1 MTDPKD
7 GALSSNRTPQSI
19 EAVSRFGSFFGNDNH
34 AFLVKKAERLASA
47 IHVVTG
53 FISADEPLR
62 ARLRNLSLEVVQN
75 SVNLDRLGE
84 VGVEAYGTECATI
97 AALLETAQAAGLV
110 SSMNARMICDEYLSL
125 ATFLRDRYASI
136 RARTQDF
143 KDMPPP
149 QIPIGFYKG
158 QKDIPS
164 YKTPQK
170 TDSPSKGQ
178 INDGRKKDIL
188 SLFANKERI
197 SIKDA
202 VSAVPGVSE
211 KTIQRDLLALVEAG
225 VLIKEGERRWSTYK
239 KA

>member
-62 ARLRNLSLEVVQN
+62 ARLRNFSLEVVQN

-84 VGVEAYGTECATI
+84 VGIEAYGTECATI

-239 KA
+239 KV

>member
-7 GALSSNRTPQSI
+7 GALGSNRTPQPI

-47 IHVVTG
+47 VHVVTG
-53 FISADEPLR
+53 FISSDEPLR
-62 ARLRNLSLEVVQN
+62 TRLRTLSLEVVQN

-84 VGVEAYGTECATI
+84 VGVEAYGTGCATI

-143 KDMPPP
+143 KDTPPP
-149 QIPIGFYKG
+149 QMPIGFYKG

-164 YKTPQK
+164 YKTPQR
-170 TDSPSKGQ
+170 TDTSPKGQ